1 MSLSEE
7 KIFVFDADVII
18 HFMQAQKLADLQ
30 HIYPKNQ
37 KVILEKVLA
46 ELTVFSRSRAM
57 IHTAIEE
64 WRLFSVVPF
73 PISTEMMKEYA
84 HLTSP
89 LMDMGKGESAC
100 MSYCKFTENIVV
112 SSNLRDVG
120 TYCKRHNIDLITT
133 LDLVKWAFE
142 NGLWSEDESD
152 AFIATVKRQGGRLPV
167 SKIREY

>member
-18 HFMQAQKLADLQ
+18 HFMQAQKLADLRL
-30 HIYPKNQ
+30 IYPKNQ

-57 IHTAIEE
+57 INTAIEE
-64 WRLFSVVPF
+64 WKLFSVVPF

-89 LMDMGKGESAC
+89 LMDMGKGASAC
-100 MSYCKFTENIVV
+100 MS
-112 SSNLRDVG
+112 
-120 TYCKRHNIDLITT
+120 
-133 LDLVKWAFE
+133 
-142 NGLWSEDESD
+142 
-152 AFIATVKRQGGRLPV
+152 
-167 SKIREY
+167 